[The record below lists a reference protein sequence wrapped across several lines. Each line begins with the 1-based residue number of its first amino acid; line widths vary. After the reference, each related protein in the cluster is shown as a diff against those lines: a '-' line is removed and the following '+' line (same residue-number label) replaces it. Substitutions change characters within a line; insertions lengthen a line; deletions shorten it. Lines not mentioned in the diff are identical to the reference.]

1 MNDQSTY
8 ASIQLALIALAGGL
22 IMLTAGGEFLVS
34 GATKLARR
42 WGMTPLLIGLTV
54 VAFGTS
60 MPELFV
66 GLLALFQNHSDLMV
80 GNVVGSN
87 IANIGLILGISAVI
101 VPLPVTYALVQLELY
116 LVLLASLALMGLTL
130 FGTAIRPIGLI
141 FVGGL
146 ISYTYFAY
154 RNAAENKK
162 ATPEN
167 NNCTDGKTP
176 ASGDSYLYVSAL
188 MTAGF
193 FLLAYGS
200 DLFIA
205 GAVDT
210 AKFLGVNDLIIG
222 LTIAAVGTSLPELA
236 SCLAAIRHRQRE
248 LLVGNI
254 IGSNLF
260 NILMVLGLGAIAKP
274 YALSSGLL
282 VRDLPIMFT
291 FSAVLVPLF
300 FFRQKLSR
308 LNGLLFLIGY
318 GGYIW
323 LLV

>member
-1 MNDQSTY
+1 MNAQPTY
-8 ASIQLALIALAGGL
+8 ASIQLALVALTGGL

-42 WGMTPLLIGLTV
+42 WGMTTLLIGLTV

-60 MPELFV
+60 TPELFV
-66 GLLALFQNHSDLMV
+66 GLIALFQNHPDLMV

-116 LVLLASLALMGLTL
+116 LVLLASLALMAIAL
-130 FGTAIRPIGLI
+130 FGTVIRPVGLV

-146 ISYTYFAY
+146 IGYTYFAY
-154 RNAAENKK
+154 RKAGREKNKPPENKDY
-162 ATPEN
+162 TDEN
-167 NNCTDGKTP
+167 ISP
-176 ASGDSYLYVSAL
+176 AVNSYYYIFFLLTV
-188 MTAGF
+188 GF

-200 DLFIA
+200 DIFIA
-205 GAVDT
+205 GAIDM

-222 LTIAAVGTSLPELA
+222 LTLAAVGTSLPELA
-236 SCLAAIRHRQRE
+236 SCFAALRHRQSD

-260 NILMVLGLGAIAKP
+260 NISMVLGIGAIVKP
-274 YALSSGLL
+274 YTLSSGLL
-282 VRDLPIMFT
+282 VRDLPIMFL

-300 FFRQKLSR
+300 FFGKKLSR
-308 LNGLLFLIGY
+308 LHGLLLLVAY

-323 LLV
+323 LLT